1 MKSAILLCL
10 IFAALLC
17 PLSYGQS
24 RRDMNKEAA
33 IWNKLSGIAPDQ
45 VDRFKQATEKMDSGD
60 YRGAIVLYQQVVN
73 AAPNFDPALRR
84 LGLCMSESG
93 NPQTGVSLIE
103 TAVQINR
110 SSENLSSLANV
121 LAFPRTGTAPKA
133 SLERALELLHE
144 ATIAAEPDPSDF
156 FVTAQ
161 IAGLLQNEPEF
172 RQATTQ
178 MVQRFPNLAMTH
190 YLNAIRAEGD
200 GQWTEAENEIGR
212 AEQLGFPPNAIREL
226 RASLARARSGRWRY
240 ARYLVYP
247 VLAWMF
253 GLALLFISGRGL
265 SRTTLRY
272 IDHQGNTEATV
283 TASEMRLR
291 KIYRR
296 LINVAGFYYYLSLPF
311 VILLLSAVAVGVFL
325 AFNEAGRIPIRLIA
339 ALAIGTAA
347 TIYIMIRSLFIK
359 VKPEDPGRT
368 LTREEAPAL
377 WKLTEEVA
385 ADLGTRPVQEIRIT
399 PLTELAV
406 YERGTRKEKSQDK
419 ATRILILG
427 IGALNGFRAHAFR
440 AVLAHEYG
448 HFTHRDTAGGD
459 VAFRVN
465 NDMMNFAMAMARSGY
480 AVWWNI
486 GFLFVRIYHFLFR
499 RISHGASRLQEV
511 LADRMAALKYGAD
524 AFEEGLRHVIR
535 RSLEFP
541 VGAKMEIAAATS
553 GRRPLSNLYDVS
565 VEIEPSAIDKEIS
578 RPTSEDDTH
587 PSAADRFRLVRQVQ
601 GPSGM
606 SDASMVWDFF
616 QSRETVTK
624 EFTDLI
630 DQSIDRSGA
639 RAQ

>member
-1 MKSAILLCL
+1 
-10 IFAALLC
+10 
-17 PLSYGQS
+17 
-24 RRDMNKEAA
+24 
-33 IWNKLSGIAPDQ
+33 
-45 VDRFKQATEKMDSGD
+45 
-60 YRGAIVLYQQVVN
+60 
-73 AAPNFDPALRR
+73 
-84 LGLCMSESG
+84 
-93 NPQTGVSLIE
+93 
-103 TAVQINR
+103 
-110 SSENLSSLANV
+110 
-121 LAFPRTGTAPKA
+121 
-133 SLERALELLHE
+133 
-144 ATIAAEPDPSDF
+144 
-156 FVTAQ
+156 
-161 IAGLLQNEPEF
+161 
-172 RQATTQ
+172 
-178 MVQRFPNLAMTH
+178 
-190 YLNAIRAEGD
+190 
-200 GQWTEAENEIGR
+200 
-212 AEQLGFPPNAIREL
+212 
-226 RASLARARSGRWRY
+226 
-240 ARYLVYP
+240 VYP
-247 VLAWMF
+247 VLAWIF

-265 SRTTLRY
+265 SRATLRY

-283 TASEMRLR
+283 TANEMRLR

-311 VILLLSAVAVGVFL
+311 VILLLIAVAAGVFL
-325 AFNEAGRIPIRLIA
+325 AFNEAGRIPVRLIA

-406 YERGTRKEKSQDK
+406 YERGTRKEKAQDK
-419 ATRILILG
+419 ATRVLILG

-448 HFTHRDTAGGD
+448 HFAHRDTAGGD

-465 NDMMNFAMAMARSGY
+465 NDMINFATAMARSGY

-535 RSLEFP
+535 RSVEFP
-541 VGAKMEIAAATS
+541 VGANMEIAAATS
-553 GRRPLSNLYDVS
+553 GSRSLSNLYDVS
-565 VEIEPSAIDKEIS
+565 VEIEPSAIDEEIS

-601 GPSGM
+601 GPSGT
-606 SDASMVWDFF
+606 SDASMVWDLF
-616 QSRETVTK
+616 QSRDTVTK